1 MDLNVRPET
10 YKTPKRKQRKSFMT
24 LVLTVISWTW
34 HFESTGNKSK
44 NRLMI
49 LTNQKPF
56 LQSRYTNTQ
65 HSYEKRLNIT
75 NHQENANQNY
85 NKTPSCIH

>member
-34 HFESTGNKSK
+34 HFKSTGKKSK
-44 NRLMI
+44 NRQMI

-56 LQSRYTNTQ
+56 LQRRYTNSQ
-65 HSYEKRLNIT
+65 
-75 NHQENANQNY
+75 QA
-85 NKTPSCIH
+85 

>member
-1 MDLNVRPET
+1 
-10 YKTPKRKQRKSFMT
+10 MT

-34 HFESTGNKSK
+34 QFESTGNKSK
-44 NRLMI
+44 NRQMI

-56 LQSRYTNTQ
+56 LQRRYTNSQ
-65 HSYEKRLNIT
+65 QAYEKRLNVT
-75 NHQENANQNY
+75 NHQENANQNS